1 MAERRPK
8 KTQEVRSKEMLFI
21 VSAPSGAGKTAL
33 CQELTKIIPGLKHS
47 VSYATRPP
55 RKGEINNVHYSF
67 ISRAKFKR
75 MIDKGEFA
83 EWAMVHGNLYGTSIK
98 RLENMNN
105 EGYDII
111 FDVDIHGAIQMK
123 RKYKDAVYI
132 FILPPSMKTLKK
144 RLRNRMS
151 ESNDEITKRLENAK
165 YEIANYKNYDYIV
178 INDKFEEALQDVESI
193 IKAARLRTVRADQ
206 VWIKRL
212 LESDST
218 DLTR

>member
-1 MAERRPK
+1 
-8 KTQEVRSKEMLFI
+8 MLFI

-33 CQELTKIIPGLKHS
+33 CQELTKIVPGLKHS
-47 VSYATRPP
+47 ISYTTRPP
-55 RKGEINNVHYSF
+55 RKREINNVHYSF
-67 ISRAKFKR
+67 ISHAKFKR

-83 EWAMVHGNLYGTSIK
+83 EWAMVHGNLYGTSMK
-98 RLENMNN
+98 RLEKINK

-111 FDVDIHGAIQMK
+111 LDIDIHGAMQMK

-132 FILPPSMKTLKK
+132 FILPPSVKTLRK

-151 ESNDEITKRLENAK
+151 ESNDEITKRLDKAK
-165 YEIANYKNYDYIV
+165 DEIANYKNYDYIV
-178 INDKFEEALQDVESI
+178 INDKFEEALQDIESI
-193 IKAARLRTVRADQ
+193 IKTAGLRTAKADHG
-206 VWIKRL
+206 WIKRL